1 MNATKCAKKPS
12 KRVSYSYTE
21 FAEMV
26 GREKTWVYRQ
36 VRSGR
41 IRAITGFGAS
51 MIPASEIDRIFGS
64 EVAK

>member
-1 MNATKCAKKPS
+1 
-12 KRVSYSYTE
+12 
-21 FAEMV
+21 MV